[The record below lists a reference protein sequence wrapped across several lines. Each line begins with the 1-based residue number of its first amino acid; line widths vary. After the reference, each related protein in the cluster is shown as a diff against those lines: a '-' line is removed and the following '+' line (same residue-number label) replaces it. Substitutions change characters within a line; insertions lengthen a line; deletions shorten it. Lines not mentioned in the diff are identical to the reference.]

1 MLLAA
6 LTNAYNILRII
17 GHFTLLNQN
26 YLPEGATGNRD
37 RIRMKTVL
45 RDIIYVSA
53 HYIRKGK
60 DMVLRLYN
68 KNPWTKLLLRLDN
81 NINKYFPISV

>member
-1 MLLAA
+1 MLLAS

-17 GHFTLLNQN
+17 GYLTLLNQF
-26 YLPEGATGNRD
+26 YLPEGATGDKN

-45 RDIIYVSA
+45 RDIIYTSA
-53 HYIRKGK
+53 HYVRKGK
-60 DMVLRLYN
+60 DRVLRLYK

-81 NINKYFPISV
+81 LINKYFPILV

>member
-1 MLLAA
+1 MLLSA

-17 GHFTLLNQN
+17 GEITLLNQTF
-26 YLPEGATGNRD
+26 LPEGATGNRD

-53 HYIRKGK
+53 RYIRKGK

-68 KNPWTKLLLRLDN
+68 KNPWTNLLLRLDKS
-81 NINKYFPISV
+81 INKYFPISN